1 MSVAGIVAA
10 ATWVFAEGR
19 RGRHHRRQE
28 KGVDR
33 KVASNRRIL
42 GMGQLRMA

>member
-10 ATWVFAEGR
+10 ATWVFAEAGAGATTGAR
-19 RGRHHRRQE
+19 RRA
-28 KGVDR
+28 VDR